1 MKVLVT
7 GGCGFIG
14 SYMVDAL
21 IERGH
26 EVVVFDRDKPSFHQN
41 DSARYIQGDV
51 RENLD
56 DLMEQRFDAV
66 MHYAAEV
73 GSGLSMA
80 EPLKF
85 IHTNT
90 YGTANLLEAI
100 RREGSVKKVVV
111 ASSSTVMGEATCR
124 CREHGIVYPGLRPL
138 FQLEH
143 AEWELKCP
151 ACAQE
156 VEAVAMGEDRPL
168 RPTSIYG
175 MSKKDQEEMCLLLGR
190 AWDLPVVAFRFFA
203 VYGPRQSLRN
213 PYTGVLALFA
223 TRLFAGHPVNHYE
236 DGGQLKDYIYIED
249 IVRAN
254 MLALETDG
262 GDGQVF
268 NLGTGGP
275 HTIRQVAEKLRNLID
290 PDLGINC
297 TGQYRPGD
305 ARHGWADTELAN
317 QSLGWEPSVSFDDGL
332 KELVSWLR
340 ELPRDVIDDAVENFQ
355 AAERYAESL
364 GMAL

>member
-1 MKVLVT
+1 
-7 GGCGFIG
+7 
-14 SYMVDAL
+14 VDAL

-26 EVVVFDRDKPSFHQN
+26 DVVVFDRDQPSLHQN
-41 DSARYIQGDV
+41 NKATYLQGDI

-56 DLMEQRFDAV
+56 ELMEKRFEV
-66 MHYAAEV
+66 VFHYAAEV

-85 IHTNT
+85 VHANS

-100 RREGSVKKVVV
+100 RREGSVKKVII

-124 CREHGIVYPGLRPL
+124 CPEHGVVYPGLRQIS
-138 FQLEH
+138 QLER

-151 ACAQE
+151 VCDQE
-156 VEAVAMGEDRPL
+156 VKAVAMDEDRPL
-168 RPTSIYG
+168 RPTTIYG

-223 TRLFAGHPVNHYE
+223 TRLFAGYPINHYE

-254 MLALETDG
+254 MLALETNG

-268 NLGTGGP
+268 NLGTGIP
-275 HTIRQVAEKLRNLID
+275 HTIRQVAEKLRALID
-290 PDLGINC
+290 PDLDINC

-305 ARHGWADTELAN
+305 ARHGWADTDSARR
-317 QSLGWEPSVSFDDGL
+317 SLGWEPSVSFDDGL

-340 ELPRDVIDDAVENFQ
+340 VLPKDVIDDAVENFQ